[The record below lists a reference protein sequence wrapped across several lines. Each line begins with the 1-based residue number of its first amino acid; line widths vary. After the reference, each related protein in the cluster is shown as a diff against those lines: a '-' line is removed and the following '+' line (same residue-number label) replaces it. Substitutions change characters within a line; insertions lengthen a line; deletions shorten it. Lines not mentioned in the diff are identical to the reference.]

1 MGCAK
6 VIMTPWVRQKKPIM
20 SRIELDPEDAE
31 NAQDVDGNTGDNY
44 TWMEKPFNSLM
55 TELLRL
61 MISII

>member
-1 MGCAK
+1 
-6 VIMTPWVRQKKPIM
+6 M